1 MGTLR
6 VGLVEAHPTTN
17 NKIRL
22 TFSEPTNNPAAET
35 AGNYTF
41 TGGLTCTNAVWVAGT
56 FNTKVDLTLTGLI
69 NGTTYEVTVAN
80 VQDSASSTA
89 IVNPNQKQSFI
100 WREVGDSNLNGVV
113 EQGGSITRSRR
124 NFTGDQL
131 LGYNVLGT
139 RDVTAPIISNVTPSN
154 ATNILKTQIVSFDV
168 TDSESPFRRI
178 IIKMFYDDGTW
189 DLVWDGDA
197 FGPKFQGASNVR
209 TPIVQGYHFTI
220 LMDGGWKIGNN
231 PHLTPYAIDTGGNEN
246 L

>member
-1 MGTLR
+1 
-6 VGLVEAHPTTN
+6 
-17 NKIRL
+17 
-22 TFSEPTNNPAAET
+22 
-35 AGNYTF
+35 
-41 TGGLTCTNAVWVAGT
+41 
-56 FNTKVDLTLTGLI
+56 
-69 NGTTYEVTVAN
+69 
-80 VQDSASSTA
+80 
-89 IVNPNQKQSFI
+89 
-100 WREVGDSNLNGVV
+100 
-113 EQGGSITRSRR
+113 
-124 NFTGDQL
+124 
-131 LGYNVLGT
+131 LGT
-139 RDVTAPIISNVTPSN
+139 KDVTAPIISNVTPTSS
-154 ATNILKTQIVSFDV
+154 TNILKTQIVSFDV